1 MPDYW
6 VVHSIAVLVTQQ
18 EWVFFVLHAKL
29 LLKII
34 LATESVGVIFTLF
47 GLHEFLKGFQVR
59 DDLEFDIFRVFS
71 FFEVTGVFI

>member
-1 MPDYW
+1 LLKTGVHRTLPDM
-6 VVHSIAVLVTQQ
+6 LRRC
-18 EWVFFVLHAKL
+18 FVLHAEL